1 MVLHQSKRVPLHL
14 WIMFYPSLSNEDT
27 EVQSSF
33 CHYVD
38 RQLWSLMIIGESF
51 GPEISTFRK
60 YSKVKIIIITRMF
73 WDHTQAS
80 HTHAHMEKTF
90 AFTPPGKKWHKRK
103 KPSGRHSLGSIWPPR
118 VTLNFIQMDD
128 SHLKRVFWKILND
141 AHALNGCKTQ
151 PRAGTKRANSGG
163 TEVKKATGVVIQ
175 HSKIKSRGRIQVD
188 SSELS

>member
-1 MVLHQSKRVPLHL
+1 MWLGTNVH
-14 WIMFYPSLSNEDT
+14 FYLLIQISRQATLIVDDNLED
-27 EVQSSF
+27 
-33 CHYVD
+33 
-38 RQLWSLMIIGESF
+38 F
-51 GPEISTFRK
+51 GPEISKFRK
-60 YSKVKIIIITRMF
+60 YSKKKILSTKIIIRTWML
-73 WDHTQAS
+73 WDHTQDS
-80 HTHAHMEKTF
+80 HRHTHMEKTF
-90 AFTPPGKKWHKRK
+90 AFTPLGKKWHKRK

-141 AHALNGCKTQ
+141 TRALKRCKTQ

-188 SSELS
+188 SSELT